1 MSYFNYNVHNAFK
14 IRVSSL
20 VTVDLLLFTKLQ
32 FRTNAQNF
40 LHVNQ
45 CTRGHITL

>member
-1 MSYFNYNVHNAFK
+1 MSFNYNVHNAFTRK
-14 IRVSSL
+14 IHVPNL
-20 VTVDLLLFTKLQ
+20 VNVELLLFTKLQ

-45 CTRGHITL
+45 CTHGRN